1 MFLGNMGPNLTG
13 EKKAPRS
20 EIVVTLSGSNKWSR
34 TPMGCGPGT
43 HIYIIFYLGQNNP
56 IVIF

>member
-1 MFLGNMGPNLTG
+1 MGPNLTG